1 MKRVLL
7 YGRQRGLIRLALRT
21 IHLLHSGGEGTTQA
35 FTSLLHCKWRR
46 WIAPWCETDEVP
58 LTTTGKTLARRVEGA
73 LFKFILLLILL
84 LNFAFPLA
92 HAQTTGP
99 EPEKKT
105 IVIDKRKLL
114 VQPRNADG
122 TIIET
127 PFAED
132 PVLWMRTKQQ
142 NFYGKMAN
150 AIRQLKTSS
159 AATAAWTLLS
169 ISFLYGVFHAA
180 GPGHGKAVVTGWV
193 LATENELKRGI
204 LIAFLSALI
213 QALTAIV
220 AVTII
225 LTFVQGGALM
235 AKNAAGYLESASYLM
250 IAGMGAYLVWNGW
263 NSFRP
268 SPTSIPAGPFALTSR
283 PNNDNDHN
291 HIHDENCGCGH
302 AHAPSAAEVKGE
314 WSLSRAFAMAFAVG
328 IRPCSGA
335 ILVLVAS
342 YSLGL
347 YWAGVLSTLA
357 MGFGVFLTIA
367 TIATLAVYAKATAF
381 KLVRTDNRM
390 AGLAVRWGKMAMGV
404 LIAGL
409 GVLLFMGS
417 LNSNNM
423 VM

>member
-1 MKRVLL
+1 MRLIARLLVLL
-7 YGRQRGLIRLALRT
+7 T
-21 IHLLHSGGEGTTQA
+21 LLCS
-35 FTSLLHCKWRR
+35 
-46 WIAPWCETDEVP
+46 IAVP
-58 LTTTGKTLARRVEGA
+58 IAR
-73 LFKFILLLILL
+73 
-84 LNFAFPLA
+84 
-92 HAQTTGP
+92 AQDAP
-99 EPEKKT
+99 QEPAKKT
-105 IVIDKRKLL
+105 ITIDKRKLL

-122 TIIET
+122 TIVES
-127 PFAED
+127 PFMED

-142 NFYGKMAN
+142 NFYGGMAN

-159 AATAAWTLLS
+159 ATTAAWTLLS

-220 AVTII
+220 AVSFI
-225 LTFVQGGALM
+225 LMFVQGGALM
-235 AKNAAGYLESASYLM
+235 AKNAAGYLESASYVM
-250 IAGMGAYLVWNGW
+250 IAGMGVYLVWNGW

-268 SPTSIPAGPFALTSR
+268 KAVAVSAGPFELVSR
-283 PNNDNDHN
+283 PNSGHDHV
-291 HIHDENCGCGH
+291 HDENCGCGH
-302 AHAPSAAEVKGE
+302 AHAPAASEVQGE
-314 WSLSRAFAMAFAVG
+314 WSLTRAFAMALAVG

-347 YWAGVLSTLA
+347 FWAGVLSTLA

-367 TIATLAVYAKATAF
+367 AIASLAVFAKSTAL
-381 KLVRTDNRM
+381 KLVSADNRWTS
-390 AGLAVRWGKMAMGV
+390 LVVRWGKMIVGIV
-404 LIAGL
+404 IAAL

-417 LNSNNM
+417 LNSSNM